1 MVDRSGARSPQGKSY
16 GSALQQTETLR
27 GLGHDLAA
35 QRVLSLQKLA
45 GNAAVSHLV
54 ASQTDR
60 KAGAVWPTV
69 QRHDSF
75 EHRLL
80 GDATPSE
87 MKALSGGL
95 KPNDRIHALQ
105 TELRRL
111 ELWMRDP
118 EKVTAAAVE
127 ARWAEGQKAG
137 EDKTFHVRV
146 VTLPNGLVLTYGE
159 LNTLPDYLANPEAI
173 RNAPREVLLP
183 ILQSVRQEGYNR
195 LTDLL
200 NQTLPFFSGS
210 VREHATFDKA
220 VPAAG
225 ASYVLA
231 GKDELD
237 QLNTVTSGLG
247 KNKYQALVARNAC
260 HFAPFN
266 WYRWREFH
274 ESASAAALNAHAL
287 SRDPATK
294 KEGNQ
299 KSQEAW
305 LNNGYAD
312 HFLQDAFAAGHL
324 INKTLVMQ
332 WFVEWVED
340 FNQNPDHKD
349 DPLILENWDKLQTM
363 TVRDQPGLAGG
374 SLYRGI
380 KSSSDPQTAEEQASR
395 RERIEASGVQ
405 ASGGLSKEQ
414 AYQNYL
420 AFLNSAAV
428 QKASGSVHDEF
439 NEKGLEVVS
448 GTGKRFKLFGDA
460 HMLESS
466 PGAEHAAEAARASQ
480 AHIAELMATGT
491 SRYTADAIAAN
502 FPNAVHWQ
510 GKDLSLEQWQPAL
523 RKFCFDHVFGPFVI
537 SLIDTFGPHMGTVS
551 GDMPAPAPGAVEWGD
566 TVIRD
571 WTTDQTPEAIGSQPV
586 GEKIRMIKRLLKGWV
601 SPEDLA
607 AVQKICASV
616 YTEARTPAALEAEM
630 DQIRTMTSADVDAV
644 HNGGQRNQLKIAM
657 SWNPWHVQ
665 SPAASR
671 R

>member
-1 MVDRSGARSPQGKSY
+1 M
-16 GSALQQTETLR
+16 
-27 GLGHDLAA
+27 
-35 QRVLSLQKLA
+35 
-45 GNAAVSHLV
+45 
-54 ASQTDR
+54 
-60 KAGAVWPTV
+60 

-95 KPNDRIHALQ
+95 KRDDRIHALK

-111 ELWMRDP
+111 ELWMREP
-118 EKVTAAAVE
+118 EKVTAADVE

-137 EDKTFHVRV
+137 EDKKFHVRV

-173 RNAPREVLLP
+173 RNAPKDVLLP

-200 NQTLPFFSGS
+200 NETLPFLTGD
-210 VREHATFDKA
+210 VREHAAFDKA
-220 VPAAG
+220 APAAG
-225 ASYVLA
+225 QSYVLA

-237 QLNTVTSGLG
+237 QLNEVTKGLG

-266 WYRWREFH
+266 WFRWREFH
-274 ESASAAALNAHAL
+274 ENAAAAAASAHAL
-287 SRDPATK
+287 SRDRAKK
-294 KEGNQ
+294 KEGEQ

-332 WFVEWVED
+332 WFVEWVQEY
-340 FNQNPDHKD
+340 NQNPAHQD
-349 DPLILENWDKLQTM
+349 DPLILENWDKLQKM
-363 TVRDQPGLAGG
+363 TSGQQRRLAGG
-374 SLYRGI
+374 SLYRGA
-380 KSSSDPQTAEEQASR
+380 KSSTDPQTAEEQAT
-395 RERIEASGVQ
+395 REQRIDASGVQ
-405 ASGGLSKEQ
+405 ASAGVTKQQ
-414 AYQNYL
+414 AYENYL

-448 GTGKRFKLFGDA
+448 GTGQAFKLYGDA

-466 PGAEHAAEAARASQ
+466 AGSEHASNAARASQ
-480 AHIAELMATGT
+480 AHIAELIATGT
-491 SRYTADAIAAN
+491 SSHSTQGIAAS
-502 FPNAVHWQ
+502 FPNKVRWQ
-510 GKDLSLEQWQPAL
+510 GEDLSLENWQPAL
-523 RKFCFDHVFGPFVI
+523 RKYCFDHIFGPFVV

-551 GDMPAPAPGAVEWGD
+551 GDISAPTPGAVEWGD
-566 TVIRD
+566 TVIRE
-571 WTTDQTPEAIGSQPV
+571 WTIDQTPEAIGSQPV
-586 GEKIRMIKRLLKGWV
+586 GEKIRMIKRLLEGWV
-601 SPEDLA
+601 SAEDVT

-616 YTEARTPAALEAEM
+616 YTEARPAAALEAEM
-630 DQIRTMTSADVDAV
+630 AQIRAMTSGDVDAV
-644 HNGGQRNQLKIAM
+644 HNQGQRTQLRVAM
-657 SWNPWHVQ
+657 SWNSALVRT
-665 SPAASR
+665 PAGSR